1 MDKSLIMDTYA
12 IEQGYNDF
20 NHLILDD
27 MFEGDFN
34 NIMKTI
40 NAVTD
45 LIQEELKKK
54 IAENVRVKIRC
65 EYSANSIEDTYYV
78 DKGESNVIEVSRL
91 SILNTEI
98 L

>member
-1 MDKSLIMDTYA
+1 MNTYA
-12 IEQGYNDF
+12 IEQGYESWEDLYIQSDRIF
-20 NHLILDD
+20 TH
-27 MFEGDFN
+27 FN
-34 NIMKTI
+34 N
-40 NAVTD
+40 VTD
-45 LIQEELKKK
+45 LIQEELKEK

-65 EYSANSIEDTYYV
+65 EYSANGIEDTYYV

>member
-1 MDKSLIMDTYA
+1 MNKETIYNQYA
-12 IEQGYNDF
+12 TKHG
-20 NHLILDD
+20 H
-27 MFEGDFN
+27 EGWWELLHYC
-34 NIMKTI
+34 MKNGNLQYHI

-54 IAENVRVKIRC
+54 IAK
-65 EYSANSIEDTYYV
+65 IEDVYV
-78 DKGESNVIEVSRL
+78 EDFDEFGDAYVVIGTDKK